1 MNEHVLRFPKAVK
14 PGAAI
19 GVVAP
24 SFPVRPDEKPRLID
38 YLIQAGYQVKLGKTV
53 EELLNFHSYL
63 AGDARTRAEDVN
75 RMFADP
81 EVDAIICARGGYGSS
96 HTMEY
101 LDLDVIRE
109 NPKVFIG
116 FSDITNFHSI
126 INKYCDLVTF
136 HGPML
141 ISNMLKGFD
150 EYSKKSL
157 EETLNMQDM
166 VYFHNLK
173 EDPMAV
179 LHPGT
184 AKGIITGGNLSLL
197 ARSVGTF
204 YQVDT
209 KGKILFLEDV
219 EESIPCLDMM
229 VTQLEQAG
237 MMKEIRG
244 LLLGNFSECTNECYD
259 ASYTLQQFLKD
270 RFKDCQVPVIANVC
284 SGHARPMGT
293 VPMGTVCTMDTE
305 HMEICFAKEW

>member
-166 VYFHNLK
+166 VYFHNPK
-173 EDPMAV
+173 EDPMAI

-209 KGKILFLEDV
+209 RGKILFLEDV
-219 EESIPCLDMM
+219 EESIPSLDMM
-229 VTQLEQAG
+229 ITQLEQAG

-244 LLLGNFSECTNECYD
+244 LLLGNFSECTNERYD
-259 ASYTLQQFLKD
+259 ASYTIQQFVKD
-270 RFKDCQVPVIANVC
+270 RFKDYQIPVIANVC